1 MVTASLLCRNSIPW
15 KSSVY
20 YGHTLEITIVSFINI
35 VKFWLSTIRFIKFR
49 FHYNMSPYL
58 IYKVCTISSALEAGL
73 TVYINLY
80 FSFSYKI
87 TIIWKHCIKLQPNSQ
102 SLLTSSVVDPVV
114 KSKTKSLV
122 FASSLLN
129 TQQQGV
135 RAKTCWPW
143 ISNNVS
149 EWNDM
154 STRELLLVKLKSSLP
169 KFYGRHHS
177 FVDAMEYLCH
187 TSPRICT
194 TCRKHFPG
202 ICSFTTYYR
211 VFI

>member
-1 MVTASLLCRNSIPW
+1 
-15 KSSVY
+15 
-20 YGHTLEITIVSFINI
+20 
-35 VKFWLSTIRFIKFR
+35 
-49 FHYNMSPYL
+49 MSPYL

-87 TIIWKHCIKLQPNSQ
+87 TIIWKHCIKLQPNSL
-102 SLLTSSVVDPVV
+102 SVLTSSVVDPVV
-114 KSKTKSLV
+114 KSKTKTLV

-129 TQQQGV
+129 TQEQGV

-154 STRELLLVKLKSSLP
+154 STRGLLLVKLKSSLP
-169 KFYGRHHS
+169 KCYGRHHS
-177 FVDAMEYLCH
+177 LVDRYGIYVSHITTDMYHLSQTLPGPLLIHDLLPGFYLD
-187 TSPRICT
+187 
-194 TCRKHFPG
+194 
-202 ICSFTTYYR
+202 
-211 VFI
+211 